1 MDIVCL
7 KDAKEIIKENGGA
20 HASVFMPTHSRG
32 GMDPQDP
39 IRLRNLLRQVEE
51 KLVAQ
56 GMRSAE
62 AKAFVKPVKTLLTDN
77 LFWRQQSDGLALF
90 IQTNMFLYYRVPIL
104 LKEQVG
110 VGERYYINPLVKMFS
125 DCGYFYVLAISQND
139 IRLLQ
144 CTASGSV
151 RLDVSNLPKNK
162 EEALYYETPD
172 NRMRYRV
179 SAPTG
184 GSNLGVTTAI
194 QTGVGS
200 RPDYA
205 KRNMMQYFHQV
216 SSGIQEKLRDEK
228 MPLVLAAVDYIHPM
242 YREAN
247 LYRNLLPDGV
257 MVSPELLSDDELRE
271 QAWNIVRLYFEKSQN
286 DVIAEFRKSAGTGLT
301 AIGLEEVIPAAY
313 HGRVRFLITAEAVQ
327 QWGVFNPGTDN
338 VTVHSKP
345 ELDDEDLMDL
355 AAYQTL
361 NHSGTI
367 YTLNPNEV
375 PGGAPISAILRF

>member
-1 MDIVCL
+1 
-7 KDAKEIIKENGGA
+7 
-20 HASVFMPTHSRG
+20 
-32 GMDPQDP
+32 
-39 IRLRNLLRQVEE
+39 LLRQVEE
-51 KLVAQ
+51 KLESQ
-56 GMRSAE
+56 GMRSVE
-62 AKAFVKPVKTLLTDN
+62 AKAFVKPVKSLLTDN

-90 IQTNMFLYYRVPIL
+90 IQSNMYLYYRVPIL

-110 VGERYYINPLVKMFS
+110 VGERFYINPLVKMFS

-179 SAPTG
+179 SAPAG

-194 QTGVGS
+194 QTRVGS

-205 KRNMMQYFHQV
+205 KRNMMQYFQQV
-216 SSGIQEKLRDEK
+216 SSGIHEKLRDEK
-228 MPLVLAAVDYIHPM
+228 MPLVMAAVDYLHPM

-247 LYRNLLPDGV
+247 LYHNLLPDGV
-257 MVSPELLSDDELRE
+257 IGNPELLGDDELRE
-271 QAWNIVRLYFEKSQN
+271 QAWNIVRLYFEKARN
-286 DVIAEFRKSAGTGLT
+286 NVIAEFRKSAGTGLT
-301 AIGLEEVIPAAY
+301 AIGLSEVIPAAY
-313 HGRVRFLITAEAVQ
+313 HGRVRFLLTAEDVQ
-327 QWGVFNPGTDN
+327 QWGVFNPDTDT
-338 VTVHSKP
+338 VKVHSKP
-345 ELDDEDLMDL
+345 EQDDEDLMDL

-361 NHSGTI
+361 SHSGTI
-367 YTLNPNEV
+367 HTLNPNEV
-375 PGGAPISAILRF
+375 PGGAPVSAILRF